1 MGKIT
6 RFEEL
11 KCWKASR
18 ELVKMI
24 YKLSNTVKLARD
36 FDTKSQMRRAALSMM
51 NNIAEGFGR
60 FSKKEFIRFLD
71 ISQSSGAEVKSMIY
85 VLEDLEYF
93 DEKTI
98 SNLHQ
103 KTDEARNLT
112 MGLLKYLDNKL
123 KQPVKKT

>member
-11 KCWKASR
+11 TCWKASR
-18 ELVKMI
+18 ELVKTI
-24 YKLSNTVKLARD
+24 YKISSEGQLSRD
-36 FDTKSQMRRAALSMM
+36 FDTKSQLRRAALSMM

-60 FSKKEFIRFLD
+60 FSKKEFVRFLD

-93 DEKTI
+93 DVNTI
-98 SNLHQ
+98 NDLH
-103 KTDEARNLT
+103 KKVDKARNLT
-112 MGLLKYLDNKL
+112 LGLLKYLDGKL
-123 KQPVKKT
+123 KTKAST

>member
-11 KCWKASR
+11 TCWKASR
-18 ELVKMI
+18 ELVKAI
-24 YKLSNTVKLARD
+24 YKISSEGQLSRD
-36 FDTKSQMRRAALSMM
+36 FDTKSQLRRAALSMM

-60 FSKKEFIRFLD
+60 FSKKEFVRFLD

-93 DEKTI
+93 DVNTI
-98 SNLHQ
+98 NDLH
-103 KTDEARNLT
+103 KKVDKARNLT
-112 MGLLKYLDNKL
+112 LGLLKYLDGKL
-123 KQPVKKT
+123 KTKAST